1 MKKEIKENFEKEW
14 KKLFKKLTPF
24 QQDLI
29 WEGMLREVEKS
40 RQEFAD
46 ELMKKIE
53 KKFTQGE
60 NTRFSDRNLK
70 YHDGY
75 NEALSD
81 IIEIIKKTI
90 IN

>member
-1 MKKEIKENFEKEW
+1 MKKEIKENLEKEFNE
-14 KKLFKKLTPF
+14 KFVGVDESYNGKVKSFIYQLL
-24 QQDLI
+24 
-29 WEGMLREVEKS
+29 EKS

-81 IIEIIKKTI
+81 VIEIIKKQ
-90 IN
+90 